1 MEPYLRDGCPR
12 FPETPVAFSR
22 TAPAFSPSTAFEGAL
37 SHWQCTL
44 RPTRP
49 GEVLDFRYVMLP
61 TRKKPR
67 ARRANNLKGGA
78 DRSSHEYAYLKWTPN
93 MMAAYVPYLRQ
104 PMCSPHLYSCHPL
117 LYSNNKPVAC
127 EMHGSTFIHNALVYC
142 YLAHLYHGRIIS
154 GGSFC
159 SQHRGL

>member
-1 MEPYLRDGCPR
+1 MGMSSVPRNTCRFLEDSPSIQPIDCLRRSAISLAMYTTSYTPRRSSR
-12 FPETPVAFSR
+12 FP
-22 TAPAFSPSTAFEGAL
+22 
-37 SHWQCTL
+37 L
-44 RPTRP
+44 RHASN
-49 GEVLDFRYVMLP
+49 E
-61 TRKKPR
+61 KKAR

-78 DRSSHEYAYLKWTPN
+78 DRSSHEYANLKWTPN